1 MREVLIMNTYK
12 IVLIE
17 QVKVIYQVE
26 ASSEE
31 QALGKARNGDATFV
45 DGVML
50 GKPSDYFELEVS
62 K

>member
-1 MREVLIMNTYK
+1 MNTYK

-31 QALGKARNGDATFV
+31 QALDKARNGDAIFV
-45 DGVML
+45 DGIML